1 MKLENLAD
9 LLKVISHPPR
19 LRLLVLLNE
28 LDRELCVCE
37 LVDALSIPQ
46 YQVSRQLSELREE
59 DLVKGS
65 KEGTW
70 VYYSLSENLRPSIK
84 RLIEDIA
91 DTVEREEIK
100 GDIRQIEER
109 LERREDGKCV
119 VGYEENDE

>member
-37 LVDALSIPQ
+37 LVDALSLPQ

-70 VYYSLSENLRPSIK
+70 VYYSLSENLGPSIK

>member
-37 LVDALSIPQ
+37 LVDALSLPQ